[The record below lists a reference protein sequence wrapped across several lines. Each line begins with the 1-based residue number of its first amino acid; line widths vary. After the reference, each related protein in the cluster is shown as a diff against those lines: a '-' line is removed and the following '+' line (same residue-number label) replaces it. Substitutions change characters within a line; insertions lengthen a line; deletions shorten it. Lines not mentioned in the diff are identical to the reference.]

1 MFQLRDYQA
10 EELTKIVNSMKKGH
24 RSIMVQSPPRTGK
37 TVIMAEIARRTT
49 ANGKRIL
56 FIVHRKEIV
65 DQVVATF
72 KAQQVNM
79 KLSQIGMVQ
88 TFTRHVD
95 KLATPDVIFV
105 DEGHHALAKSYRRIL
120 SAFPKAYKL
129 LFTATPYRMNGESFV
144 KIADDLIIG
153 KPIDWLIEHH
163 NLAPMEY
170 YAPKQ
175 IDTALLK
182 TKRTGEFSE
191 ESIAKAIKPKIY
203 GNAVKNYQELA
214 NGKQAIA
221 YTYNVASA
229 KRLAEAFNN
238 AGISCQAVSGKT
250 PKNERDRIIQD
261 YREGKIQIVTN
272 AELFTEGLD
281 LPNID
286 CVIMLRPTQSLSLY
300 LQFAMRSMNPRKGK
314 TAIIIDHVGNVER
327 FGLPTDHR
335 TWTLQGSKK
344 HKTNSTTA
352 VVSSVTVCEH
362 CFATFYRKGDT
373 CPFCGAQLTKDEEI
387 EVVED
392 AKLERVDTKVKQMAK
407 QMMESNVAMNVADKK
422 PAELTSMAELQAYA
436 KLHKYKRGWVFY
448 QAKAKGLIRK

>member
-65 DQVVATF
+65 DQVITTF
-72 KAQQVNM
+72 KGQQVNM

-129 LFTATPYRMNGESFV
+129 LFTATPYRMSGEGFD

-182 TKRTGEFSE
+182 TKRT
-191 ESIAKAIKPKIY
+191 
-203 GNAVKNYQELA
+203 
-214 NGKQAIA
+214 
-221 YTYNVASA
+221 
-229 KRLAEAFNN
+229 
-238 AGISCQAVSGKT
+238 
-250 PKNERDRIIQD
+250 
-261 YREGKIQIVTN
+261 
-272 AELFTEGLD
+272 
-281 LPNID
+281 
-286 CVIMLRPTQSLSLY
+286 
-300 LQFAMRSMNPRKGK
+300 
-314 TAIIIDHVGNVER
+314 
-327 FGLPTDHR
+327 
-335 TWTLQGSKK
+335 
-344 HKTNSTTA
+344 
-352 VVSSVTVCEH
+352 
-362 CFATFYRKGDT
+362 
-373 CPFCGAQLTKDEEI
+373 
-387 EVVED
+387 
-392 AKLERVDTKVKQMAK
+392 
-407 QMMESNVAMNVADKK
+407 
-422 PAELTSMAELQAYA
+422 
-436 KLHKYKRGWVFY
+436 
-448 QAKAKGLIRK
+448 

>member
-1 MFQLRDYQA
+1 MYKLRNYQI
-10 EELTKIVNSMKKGH
+10 EELQQIVLSMKHGNK
-24 RSIMVQSPPRTGK
+24 SIMVQSPPRTGK

-129 LFTATPYRMNGESFV
+129 LFTATPYRMNGESFD

-182 TKRTGEFSE
+182 TKRT
-191 ESIAKAIKPKIY
+191 
-203 GNAVKNYQELA
+203 
-214 NGKQAIA
+214 
-221 YTYNVASA
+221 
-229 KRLAEAFNN
+229 
-238 AGISCQAVSGKT
+238 
-250 PKNERDRIIQD
+250 
-261 YREGKIQIVTN
+261 
-272 AELFTEGLD
+272 
-281 LPNID
+281 
-286 CVIMLRPTQSLSLY
+286 
-300 LQFAMRSMNPRKGK
+300 
-314 TAIIIDHVGNVER
+314 
-327 FGLPTDHR
+327 
-335 TWTLQGSKK
+335 
-344 HKTNSTTA
+344 
-352 VVSSVTVCEH
+352 
-362 CFATFYRKGDT
+362 
-373 CPFCGAQLTKDEEI
+373 
-387 EVVED
+387 
-392 AKLERVDTKVKQMAK
+392 
-407 QMMESNVAMNVADKK
+407 
-422 PAELTSMAELQAYA
+422 
-436 KLHKYKRGWVFY
+436 
-448 QAKAKGLIRK
+448 